1 MCKADVIVIKVHVKG
16 IAVVR
21 CVNANITILSSFA
34 SSSSLFWFRL
44 FVGIL
49 DVSPSAGA
57 GFNWRTFFLRDVYLE
72 LFLRSVGRTTSW
84 SQNIPNTNTWSVD
97 DRYACLCL
105 HICVFVCNFLC
116 VGCCCLSAFPSISYF
131 SFSFWRHCQLSRL
144 LQVNCLIVFVF
155 LVGEHKSQL
164 RRSIPTETSFRAR
177 ARARD
182 PVKEHSR

>member
-105 HICVFVCNFLC
+105 HICVFVCVYAIFC
-116 VGCCCLSAFPSISYF
+116 V
-131 SFSFWRHCQLSRL
+131 WVVVVCQLFL
-144 LQVNCLIVFVF
+144 LFLIFPF
-155 LVGEHKSQL
+155 LFGAIANFPDCC
-164 RRSIPTETSFRAR
+164 RSI
-177 ARARD
+177 
-182 PVKEHSR
+182 V